1 MVDGMDIHD
10 RYFTRRDE
18 VIAAFSAAP
27 VMSHERLREDL
38 DRVVDASAVPSVLDV
53 DRG

>member
-18 VIAAFSAAP
+18 VIATFSAAP
-27 VMSHERLREDL
+27 AMSHERLREDL
-38 DRVVDASAVPSVLDV
+38 DRAADHSSPPASLPWD
-53 DRG
+53 